1 MDYNYKDIGVAMKKI
16 TNRQLVIKIT
26 IILFIGSIVVGLFF
40 SLYIKS
46 IALEKLALG
55 DAQKT
60 SKLIFEVMRTKMQE
74 GWAKEDLA
82 EIMKRLNTTKDGLVI
97 NSYRSQ
103 KVQELFGED
112 RVANSALKSDKLLQ
126 EVMRDGENRLIVE
139 ADDSILFYYPM
150 KSTKECISCHVN
162 TEVGDVN
169 GVLSIYFPVNEIN
182 IPLYMMISYFIL
194 FLVLFLLLVFVIF
207 YFVLNKKIV
216 LPLINFTSQ
225 MKSIIEDGN
234 LDKRVLIS
242 SNIVEISELGK
253 EFNNLLKQIKYYY
266 EKLISQFYIDQM
278 SSLPNLLALKESIQE
293 SKTPYL
299 IIFNINQFK
308 NINNFYGYETGDYIL
323 KELSRLLNSYA
334 SDSEKMYRISADEF
348 AWLKSSMVNFYD
360 LLEMLEE
367 LSEHPFIHKES
378 EIHLSLSCGIAESKE
393 RLIENATS
401 ALYQAKI
408 TSKPFELYDASMQEY
423 ALIEKNIYW
432 TQQLREALKEDRI
445 LVYFQAILDVK
456 LNKINKFE
464 TLVRLQGRD
473 GTIYSPIHFMEVA
486 KLSRLYLRLTRVVLK
501 KAFAYFRDKPYEFSV
516 NITIEDIMDLP
527 TRNYI
532 IQLLQS
538 FPEPSRVVYEI
549 LESDEIKEF
558 DIVNQ
563 FAKEVNGYGAKL
575 AIDDFGSGYANYN
588 YVIELNVDFLKIDS
602 SLVMHVDRDEKMAI
616 VVESIIEI
624 SKKLGLKTVAEYVH
638 SKEVMQRVK
647 ELGVD
652 FVQGYYISE
661 PLADT
666 QSAKAPL

>member
-1 MDYNYKDIGVAMKKI
+1 
-16 TNRQLVIKIT
+16 
-26 IILFIGSIVVGLFF
+26 
-40 SLYIKS
+40 
-46 IALEKLALG
+46 
-55 DAQKT
+55 
-60 SKLIFEVMRTKMQE
+60 
-74 GWAKEDLA
+74 
-82 EIMKRLNTTKDGLVI
+82 
-97 NSYRSQ
+97 
-103 KVQELFGED
+103 
-112 RVANSALKSDKLLQ
+112 
-126 EVMRDGENRLIVE
+126 
-139 ADDSILFYYPM
+139 
-150 KSTKECISCHVN
+150 
-162 TEVGDVN
+162 
-169 GVLSIYFPVNEIN
+169 
-182 IPLYMMISYFIL
+182 
-194 FLVLFLLLVFVIF
+194 
-207 YFVLNKKIV
+207 
-216 LPLINFTSQ
+216 